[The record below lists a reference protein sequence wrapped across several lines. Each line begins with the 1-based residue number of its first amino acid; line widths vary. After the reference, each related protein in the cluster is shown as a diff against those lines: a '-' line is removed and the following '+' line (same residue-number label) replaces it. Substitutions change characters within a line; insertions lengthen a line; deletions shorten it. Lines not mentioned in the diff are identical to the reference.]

1 MTDPVTL
8 PRSVVVAAIASLE
21 TMAADNAGS
30 DTVAQVILQ
39 LRAREVAR
47 DLAQALKG
55 E

>member
-21 TMAADNAGS
+21 TMAAETAPECVS
-30 DTVAQVILQ
+30 FAVMQ